1 MDYLVIGGAM
11 ANTFL
16 VAQGFNMGKSLYEKD
31 CIDIAK
37 SIFWALNYK
46 LKRNFRN
53 IIFTNNY

>member
-16 VAQGFNMGKSLYEKD
+16 VAQGFNEKSLYEKD

-37 SIFWALNYK
+37 SI
-46 LKRNFRN
+46 LKKVRQ
-53 IIFTNNY
+53 ITVK